1 MSTSL
6 VLTLIGDDRP
16 GLVDALST
24 AIVAQDG
31 NWLESRMAR
40 LGGKFTG
47 ILLADVPD
55 ANAEALMAAL
65 RQLDSQGLKV
75 MVEKTADSGVT
86 PAYRTLNLD
95 LVGQD
100 HPGIVH
106 DVAHALASS
115 GINIEELNT
124 ECTSASWSGETLFH
138 ASARLQVP
146 RELSVDEL
154 REVLEGLAN
163 ELMVDITLDDA
174 VTPAV

>member
-16 GLVDALST
+16 GLVDAVST
-24 AIVAQDG
+24 AIVEQGG

-40 LGGKFTG
+40 LAGKFTG
-47 ILLADVPD
+47 ILRADVPD
-55 ANAEALMAAL
+55 ANAEALIAAL
-65 RQLDSQGLKV
+65 RKLDSEGLRIV
-75 MVEKTADSGVT
+75 VEKSAASGA
-86 PAYRTLNLD
+86 PSGYRVLSLN

-106 DVAHALASS
+106 DVSHALASS
-115 GINIEELNT
+115 GINIEELST

-138 ASARLQVP
+138 ASARLHVP
-146 RELSVDEL
+146 QELSVDEL
-154 REVLEGLAN
+154 REVLEELAN